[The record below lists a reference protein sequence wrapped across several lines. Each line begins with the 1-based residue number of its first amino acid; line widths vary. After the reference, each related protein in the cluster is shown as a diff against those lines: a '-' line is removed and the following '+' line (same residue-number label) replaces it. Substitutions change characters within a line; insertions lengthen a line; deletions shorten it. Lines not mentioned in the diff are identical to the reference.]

1 MRRLSLIVA
10 SIIMSAFLFSCEKD
24 AKDTVKVVELIIYP
38 ETSFKGSELSDIW
51 GDALVISDNE
61 DAEKRVLDNITEGFD
76 FSDYERGYQ
85 YTYKV
90 KKVGMY
96 NPPQDVSSI
105 KYIFMDQLSKKKVI
119 TENSEKDIQLYVLPQ
134 KVEYSPWIVKKDIAN
149 GTSQKYDALHVKNEK
164 TGDWMALIEIE
175 GFDFEEGYEY
185 VINVSEMTQANPYSK
200 KYTLLDIVSKVE
212 SEKKWPGVVYD
223 F

>member
-24 AKDTVKVVELIIYP
+24 AKDTVKVVELTIYP
-38 ETSFKGSELSDIW
+38 ETSFKGSVLSDIW

-85 YTYKV
+85 FTYKV
-90 KKVGMY
+90 KKVWMH

>member
-24 AKDTVKVVELIIYP
+24 AKDTVKVVELTIYP
-38 ETSFKGSELSDIW
+38 ETSFKGSVLSDIW

-90 KKVGMY
+90 KKVWMY

-164 TGDWMALIEIE
+164 TEEWMALIEIE